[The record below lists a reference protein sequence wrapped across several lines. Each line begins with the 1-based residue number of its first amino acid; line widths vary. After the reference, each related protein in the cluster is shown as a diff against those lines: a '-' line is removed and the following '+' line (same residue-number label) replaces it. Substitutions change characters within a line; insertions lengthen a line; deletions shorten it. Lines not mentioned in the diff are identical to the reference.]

1 MDLGLYGKVALVTG
15 ASKGIGKAIAK
26 TYAAA
31 GARVMLSS
39 RKLDQLEAAAADI
52 EGVVDVH
59 VANAGDPEAADACV
73 AATIA
78 RFGGLD
84 VLVNNAATN
93 PHYGPTLGVD
103 DRQLDKTLDVNLKGP
118 LVWSRS
124 AVARSM
130 ADRPGVIIN
139 IASTGGIRPEPFLGV
154 YNVTK
159 AALIHLTAQLA
170 SELGPTRVVAIAPG
184 LIVTD
189 FARVLVEN
197 YGERLAASLPM
208 QRLGQPDDVANL
220 ALFLASDAAAWIT
233 GQTYVVDGGA
243 AIRTA

>member
-1 MDLGLYGKVALVTG
+1 MDLGLHGKVALVTG

-130 ADRPGVIIN
+130 GDRPGVIIN

>member
-1 MDLGLYGKVALVTG
+1 MDLGLHGKVALVTG